1 MRVRRRRVTWIGVG
15 DVVGPAGCIERDE
28 NENED
33 ENGTIGSNDPTE
45 NESKEVEER
54 NVNENEED
62 ATDGTLPERVKEVSF
77 EVFEVENGTG
87 EESASVSFENDRVF
101 IRGTIRGANGC
112 YTARIADV
120 SLSDDEHTIAVESY
134 EDADEGQAHPGAG
147 RDRVRGPR
155 RVQRCRAGNSRR
167 RTRRHPGDGQGAVS
181 GAANPTDPA
190 SKPGNDTTAAVGR
203 PSG

>member
-1 MRVRRRRVTWIGVG
+1 MWIVVG

-45 NESKEVEER
+45 NESKEEDER
-54 NVNENEED
+54 NVSENEED

-87 EESASVSFENDRVF
+87 EESAAVSFENDRVL
-101 IRGTIRGANGC
+101 IRGTIRGENGC

-120 SLSDDEHTIAVESY
+120 SLSDDEFTITVESY
-134 EDADEGQAHPGAG
+134 EDADEGQMCAQALVAIEYEARVEFTDAEPGT
-147 RDRVRGPR
+147 V
-155 RVQRCRAGNSRR
+155 VVE
-167 RTRRHPGDGQGAVS
+167 HDGTPV
-181 GAANPTDPA
+181 
-190 SKPGNDTTAAVGR
+190 TAKAR
-203 PSG
+203 